1 MAGQGHV
8 MPVESIR
15 QVVHLLSSTEMTIK
29 EIAER
34 MSCSRNVVV
43 SINRKFQIRAY
54 KGRRSGWV
62 NESQKSASQRE
73 VLQLMAEGKTI
84 QEAADLMGIST
95 RTAESHK
102 YGVMQLLGVKTSA
115 ALIRYAVRI
124 KVI

>member
-1 MAGQGHV
+1 
-8 MPVESIR
+8 
-15 QVVHLLSSTEMTIK
+15 
-29 EIAER
+29 
-34 MSCSRNVVV
+34 
-43 SINRKFQIRAY
+43 
-54 KGRRSGWV
+54 V

-73 VLQLMAEGKTI
+73 VFQLMAEGKTI

-102 YGVMQLLGVKTSA
+102 YVVMRSLGVKTSA